1 MKIDATATLGT
12 DSSLCAESGK
22 TPDCVHSVAPEAEF
36 LPVPVNGSV
45 LNTVRKPADLARMPL
60 DELNRLSAEIR
71 AELIQSVSK
80 TGGHLA
86 PSLGVIELTVAML
99 SVFNPDNDKIIW
111 DVGHQAYAYKLLTG
125 RRHQFSTLRQEGGLS
140 GFLSPE
146 ESPYDHFGV
155 GHSSTSI
162 SAALGMAVARDI
174 AGENHHVVSV
184 IGDGS
189 FTAGMAY
196 EGFNHAGSRDRPFI
210 VILNDNAMSISK
222 NVGALSLFMSRNLS
236 SRWARRVKREV
247 EGFLKSVPGIG
258 DDLYE
263 IARRS
268 KHSFKNF
275 FTPGILF
282 EAMRFNYIGAVDG
295 HNIAELQKVLRLAAA
310 QDEPVLVHVLT
321 EKGHGYQPAV
331 ENPVQFHGIG
341 TFEPETGCITPPSP
355 SRAPSYT
362 RIFGETLCAL
372 AEKDQRIVGIT
383 AAMPLGTG
391 LAAFAERFPD
401 RFFDVGI
408 AEQHAVT
415 FAAGLATRGLRPF
428 VAIYSTFMQRGYDQ
442 IVHDVCLQKL
452 PVVFCLDRAGLVGQ
466 DGATHQGAFDIA
478 FLRHIPEMMILAP
491 KDEAELQRGLATAL
505 AANCPFTLRYPRGAG
520 TGAELHDH
528 ADLTPFP
535 IGEGEFILQA
545 NADNAASRE
554 NTRIAVIAAGNTVLP
569 ATLAAQ
575 ELAELGHTVTVYNT
589 RFIKPLP
596 ETDLKNLAQTHD
608 KMLIVEEHAL
618 AGGLSS
624 AILELYSDSGLLT
637 GQTIR
642 RIGLPDRFI
651 KHGSVAWQRQTL
663 GLDKDSLK
671 QEILALLG

>member
-1 MKIDATATLGT
+1 MKT
-12 DSSLCAESGK
+12 DLSASILTHSPYCEESGK
-22 TPDCVHSVAPEAEF
+22 TPDSGHSPEPAPAGTPASCT
-36 LPVPVNGSV
+36 LLDTLQG
-45 LNTVRKPADLARMPL
+45 PADLAAMSTE
-60 DELNRLSAEIR
+60 ELTRLSAEIR
-71 AELIQSVSK
+71 TELIQRVSK

-86 PSLGVIELTVAML
+86 PSLGVVELTVAML
-99 SVFNPDNDKIIW
+99 SVFNPENDKIVW
-111 DVGHQAYAYKLLTG
+111 DVGHQAYAYKMLTG
-125 RRHQFSTLRQEGGLS
+125 RRDRFSTLRQAGGIS
-140 GFLSPE
+140 GFISPE

-162 SAALGMAVARDI
+162 SAALGMAVARDL
-174 AGENHHVVSV
+174 AKENHHVVSV

-196 EGFNHAGSRDRPFI
+196 EAFNNAGSRDRPFI

-236 SRWARRVKREV
+236 SRWVRRVKREV

-282 EAMRFNYIGAVDG
+282 EALRFNYIGAVDG
-295 HNIAELQKVLRLAAA
+295 HNIAELQKVLRLAAV

-321 EKGHGYQPAV
+321 QKGRGYQPA
-331 ENPVQFHGIG
+331 EDNPVQFHGIG
-341 TFEPETGCITPPSP
+341 TFEPETGCITPPAP

-372 AEKDQRIVGIT
+372 AEKDERVVGIT

-391 LAAFAERFPD
+391 LAGFAERFPN

-415 FAAGLATRGLRPF
+415 FAAGLAIRGLRPF
-428 VAIYSTFMQRGYDQ
+428 VAIYSTFLQRGYDQ
-442 IVHDVCLQKL
+442 IVHDVCLQNL

-466 DGATHQGAFDIA
+466 DGATHQGAYDIA
-478 FLRHIPEMMILAP
+478 FLRHIPEMVLFAP

-505 AANCPFTLRYPRGAG
+505 EANCPFALRYPRGPG
-520 TGAELHDH
+520 TGVPLHDP
-528 ADLTPFP
+528 ADLRPFP
-535 IGEGEFILQA
+535 IGQGEFILQA
-545 NADNAASRE
+545 E
-554 NTRIAVIAAGNTVLP
+554 GGIAVIAAGNAVLP

-575 ELAELGHTVTVYNT
+575 ELSAMGHRVTVYNT

-596 ETDLKNLAQTHD
+596 TIDLKIIAESHD
-608 KMLIVEEHAL
+608 KILVVEEHAL

-624 AILELYSDSGLLT
+624 AILELYSDSGLLD
-637 GQTIR
+637 GHTIR

-651 KHGSVAWQRQTL
+651 KHGSAAWQRQTL
-663 GLDKDSLK
+663 GLDSEGLK
-671 QEILALLG
+671 KAMLQLLEG